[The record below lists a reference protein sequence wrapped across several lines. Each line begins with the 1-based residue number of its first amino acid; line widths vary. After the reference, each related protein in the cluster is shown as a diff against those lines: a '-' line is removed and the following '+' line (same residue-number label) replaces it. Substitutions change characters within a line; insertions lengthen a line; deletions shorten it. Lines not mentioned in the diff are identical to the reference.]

1 MAADGPSEVTAVL
14 TDQHQQIKTMMK
26 QVVSAQGQDRRAAY
40 DQLRVLLAA
49 HEVAAEEVVH
59 AIVRQDLGSD
69 ADVVNHRLS
78 EEEDAANALATPE
91 QLNVDSEQFTT
102 QFAMFQ
108 KAVIDHAEAE
118 GHEELAAVIRGLDAD
133 PQRAMVG
140 ALTQVLQLAQAGD
153 GKPTASGDSAGMLH
167 TARGLFQHQPSD

>member
-1 MAADGPSEVTAVL
+1 
-14 TDQHQQIKTMMK
+14 MK

-49 HEVAAEEVVH
+49 HEVAEEEVVH

-133 PQRAMVG
+133 PQRAIG

-153 GKPTASGDSAGMLH
+153 SKLTASGDSFAAMLH
-167 TARGLFQHQPSD
+167 TARGLFRHQPSD